1 MYIGDKVYIG
11 ATNIGFNPTV
21 RVEKLSIETH
31 ILQFNEDIYGKN
43 IKIEFLERI
52 RDEKKF
58 NSLDELKQQLK
69 NDTKKIY
76 EKYICKSN

>member
-1 MYIGDKVYIG
+1 M
-11 ATNIGFNPTV
+11 
-21 RVEKLSIETH
+21 E
-31 ILQFNEDIYGKN
+31 KN

>member
-1 MYIGDKVYIG
+1 MQKKYK
-11 ATNIGFNPTV
+11 TV
-21 RVEKLSIETH
+21 ANEAAAELIEKKSRFIASVCPVETEAQAL
-31 ILQFNEDIYGKN
+31 
-43 IKIEFLERI
+43 EFLERI